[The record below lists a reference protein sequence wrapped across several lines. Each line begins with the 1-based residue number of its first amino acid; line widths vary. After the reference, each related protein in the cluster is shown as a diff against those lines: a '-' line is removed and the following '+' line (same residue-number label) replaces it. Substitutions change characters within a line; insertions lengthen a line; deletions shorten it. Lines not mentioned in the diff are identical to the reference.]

1 MLNSLKN
8 NAHFLYL
15 SLLSILLVTANA
27 GKSNVHPVIKSTCEA
42 TLYPELCISSIATTL
57 SSSSIK
63 ISVKD
68 VIIASL
74 NQTIANI
81 QQNYRA
87 IQKISSNPNS
97 IPTNHEKLALQDCLQ
112 VMNDSLAEL
121 HKSSLELMDGQD
133 QFKNY
138 SVFRRKEDARTLISA
153 AMTNQET
160 CLDGFSRNKKAEN
173 FRTKLLEHKLM
184 NVFHL
189 CSNVLTMV
197 NNNFTAVNEDDTR
210 YHEKSEWPYW
220 LSIED
225 RRLLQAAGG
234 VAPDVTVAADGSGN
248 YRTIGAAVAAA
259 PAGSGKRYIIKI
271 KAGVYRENVEVP
283 KGKTNLMFI
292 GDGQR
297 NTIVTARRNVKE
309 GGTTFN
315 SATVGK

>member
-97 IPTNHEKLALQDCLQ
+97 IPTNHEKLALQDCVQ

-160 CLDGFSRNKKAEN
+160 CLDGFSRNKKAEK
-173 FRTKLLEHKLM
+173 FRKKLLENKLM